1 MPIPTPPAARI
12 HDFTVV
18 ENVPVAEGIWRLTI
32 EAPRLAQALRPGQFM
47 SFEVPGDSTQLVR
60 LPVSFSEANV
70 EVGTVETYYAVVGD
84 GTRRLSK
91 MVAGSGSTVLGPV
104 GNGWRLPKDAMRAL
118 VVAGGIGITPVIAA
132 AGMFQD
138 AGVAHDAVVG
148 TLTAARLCGT
158 DALSERGCGE
168 VRVTTDDGT
177 AGTRGFVTAE
187 VEPMLAT
194 GAYDLV
200 LTCGPQPMMRSVA
213 RLAEQAGVAC
223 QVSVERMMTCGF
235 GACNTCNVET
245 TSGMMGACTAGPVF
259 DSRRLVW

>member
-18 ENVPVAEGIWRLTI
+18 ENVAVAEGVWRLTI
-32 EAPRLAQALRPGQFM
+32 EAPRLARALRPGQFM
-47 SFEVPGDSTQLVR
+47 SFEVPGDATQLVR
-60 LPVSFSEANV
+60 IPVSFSGVDAEA
-70 EVGTVETYYAVVGD
+70 GTVETYYATVGD
-84 GTRRLSK
+84 GTRRLSR
-91 MVAGSGSTVLGPV
+91 MGAGLGSTVLGPG
-104 GNGWRLPKDAMRAL
+104 GNGWRLPKETRRAL
-118 VVAGGIGITPVIAA
+118 VVAGGIGITPIIAA
-132 AGMFQD
+132 AGMLQA

-158 DALSERGCGE
+158 EALEARGCGE

-187 VEPMLAT
+187 VGPMLAT

-200 LTCGPQPMMRSVA
+200 LACGPEPMMRSVA
-213 RLAEQAGVAC
+213 NLAEAAGVAC

-245 TSGMMGACTAGPVF
+245 TSGMLGACTSGPVF

>member
-32 EAPRLAQALRPGQFM
+32 EAPRLARALRPGQFM

-70 EVGTVETYYAVVGD
+70 EAGTVETYYAVVGD

-91 MVAGSGSTVLGPV
+91 MATGSGSTVLGPG
-104 GNGWRLPKDAMRAL
+104 GNGWRLPKGAMRAL
-118 VVAGGIGITPVIAA
+118 VVAGGIGITPIIAA

-138 AGVAHDAVVG
+138 VGVAHDAVV
-148 TLTAARLCGT
+148 
-158 DALSERGCGE
+158 
-168 VRVTTDDGT
+168 GT

-223 QVSVERMMTCGF
+223 QVSMERMMTCGF